1 MSNEIP
7 MINYQIKISNF
18 IKKNKK
24 FIIFISISTFI
35 LLIVFFF
42 YQNMQQKKE
51 IKISEKYTQ
60 ATILINQKK
69 NQESKILLESIISEE
84 HNFYSPLAL
93 YLIIDNNIE
102 AESSKIIYFFDTI
115 LKNNSIDVE
124 NKNLIKI
131 KKAIYLLNQDNEK
144 LIIKTLNPVIN
155 SNSTWRSLAINIIVD
170 YFLSK
175 NEKVKAEE
183 YIQLLNDKVK
193 K

>member
-102 AESSKIIYFFDTI
+102 VESSKIIYFFDTI

>member
-1 MSNEIP
+1 